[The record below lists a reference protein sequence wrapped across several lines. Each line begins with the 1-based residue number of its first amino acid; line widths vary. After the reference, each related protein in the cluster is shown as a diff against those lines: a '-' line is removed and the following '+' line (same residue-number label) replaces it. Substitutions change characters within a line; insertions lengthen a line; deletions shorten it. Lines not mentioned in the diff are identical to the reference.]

1 MGEFCFTIDGNT
13 RRSARSI
20 VSLCLRSTLK
30 TELSLCVPAWSCQC
44 HTDTLSHLSH
54 TAHNA
59 HAHTHLAH
67 DPRRR
72 PGPGPRAHVAYCT
85 HRGHLY
91 AVVPSV
97 RAACARARWPLTV
110 TRDAHSMSYT
120 LTPRT
125 NTQHRE
131 VGERTL
137 RSRQEQPRLALHI
150 QSSTQLLASR
160 AHGCVSHVSCA
171 AAPSAS
177 SSSRESSSFLRC
189 ASLAL
194 STAAMPAGCERR
206 IALLPCGGKLR
217 LGRAKR
223 GPRGAFS
230 IIALSVA
237 AMQSGRRRDAGAPR
251 AFRRG
256 PTEPSRATGGAAAAG
271 ADRCMH

>member
-1 MGEFCFTIDGNT
+1 MRERDGYRTVRYRLHAENVCD
-13 RRSARSI
+13 SHI
-20 VSLCLRSTLK
+20 SLCLSTR
-30 TELSLCVPAWSCQC
+30 
-44 HTDTLSHLSH
+44 
-54 TAHNA
+54 
-59 HAHTHLAH
+59 THLA
-67 DPRRR
+67 R
-72 PGPGPRAHVAYCT
+72 PPAAGPGRARMSHTVRTESEGTCT
-85 HRGHLY
+85 
-91 AVVPSV
+91 PSV
-97 RAACARARWPLTV
+97 LYPSDVRTPLAAYGL
-110 TRDAHSMSYT
+110 RDAH
-120 LTPRT
+120 PACAIHT
-125 NTQHRE
+125 NTRLTHNTE
-131 VGERTL
+131 KSE
-137 RSRQEQPRLALHI
+137 SEHFAHDKEQPRLALHI

-237 AMQSGRRRDAGAPR
+237 AMQSGRSRDAGAPR